1 MVRLARLVG
10 WRTMAINRDSNRSD
24 RELWARACAACGPV
38 SGLCGG
44 YLAFKKLPHETS
56 HDFAA
61 RLQVAAWCE
70 GEAVVGLVGSRRVVC
85 LLGDCIE
92 RIEDSVEESQ

>member
-1 MVRLARLVG
+1 
-10 WRTMAINRDSNRSD
+10 MAINRDANRSD
-24 RELWARACAACGPV
+24 RELWARACVACGPV
-38 SGLCGG
+38 AGLVNGH
-44 YLAFKKLPHETS
+44 LAFKKLSHETP

-70 GEAVVGLVGSRRVVC
+70 GEAVIGLVGEFRVVC

-92 RIEDSVEESQ
+92 RITDSVEQVQ

>member
-1 MVRLARLVG
+1 
-10 WRTMAINRDSNRSD
+10 MAINRDSNRSD
-24 RELWARACAACGPV
+24 RELWVRAIAGCGPV
-38 SGLCGG
+38 SGLISG

-56 HDFAA
+56 RVFAA

-70 GEAVVGLVGSRRVVC
+70 GEAVVGLVGKSRVVC

-92 RIEDSVEESQ
+92 RIEDSVEEVQ